1 MILTHYPQG
10 CLAVACAAV
19 LAAAPAPVA
28 AMAAGGEQHMKLSVA
43 GLSNADVRWHG
54 TRAGFTP
61 EMTGEKAM
69 AVAGM
74 GDQVVPQLLALLD
87 DEQAFIAAHVLLTR
101 ISGVEYQPFP
111 LWNGLALNIAADG
124 TVTVDPAQRFV
135 LARRWGRWYSSRPR
149 PALLPSED

>member
-1 MILTHYPQG
+1 
-10 CLAVACAAV
+10 
-19 LAAAPAPVA
+19 
-28 AMAAGGEQHMKLSVA
+28 MKLSVA

-61 EMTGEKAM
+61 EITGEKAM
-69 AVAGM
+69 AVAEM
-74 GDQVVPQLLALLD
+74 GDQVVPQLLAMLD
-87 DEQAFIAAHVLLTR
+87 DEQAFIAAHVILTR

-111 LWNGLALNIAADG
+111 LWNGLALDIAADG
-124 TVTVDPAQRFV
+124 TVTVDTVQRFA